1 MIDNPRT
8 PSTVQPTQFVGR
20 ARELGVLGDDLEA
33 VKRSGQ
39 GALILVKGRRRA
51 GKSRLIEE
59 FAERQGCPVVF
70 FLATKQRPGYEL
82 ARFADALAQSNH
94 PEAAGSAG
102 LRFESWEAALGFASV
117 GATQE
122 RPVVIVLDEFPYL
135 VQTDTEAA
143 IESAINAA
151 WERTLSRRPV
161 MLVLVGSDLSM
172 MNMLTEYGRPLY
184 GRPTRTLT
192 VEPLGIAEVS
202 EALQVSA
209 VEAIDAYHVIGGF
222 PRLLPLWRPGA
233 TLRSFLARALADEDA
248 PFIATGQR
256 ILDAEFPDDVQART
270 VLSVIG
276 AGERTY
282 SNIARVAGVAST
294 NLRRSLDLLENQ
306 KRVIASERPLS
317 AQLSKDT
324 RYYVSDPYLRF
335 YLRFVDPSLVDL
347 QRGRHRLVVNRIV
360 RDWQTYIGNAIE
372 PFVRAAIDRL
382 LPDVALPR
390 AEKVGGYWT
399 RANDPQ
405 IDLVGMDDREKSVAF
420 VGSIKWRANEP
431 FSKADVDA
439 LRVAAL
445 HHPRGGVPGASAATP
460 LVGASRSGFVSAVE
474 LARRFAPA
482 ELLAAWQEAGR

>member
-1 MIDNPRT
+1 MIDNQRGSGT
-8 PSTVQPTQFVGR
+8 SQPTQFVGR
-20 ARELGVLGDDLEA
+20 SRELGILEEDLET
-33 VKRSGQ
+33 VRRSGQ
-39 GALILVKGRRRA
+39 GAMVLMKGRRRA

-59 FAERQGCPVVF
+59 FAERQGAPVVF

-82 ARFADALAQSNH
+82 ARFAEALTRSNH

-102 LRFESWEAALGFASV
+102 LRFESWEAALGYASV

-122 RPVVIVLDEFPYL
+122 QPVVIVLDEFPYL

-192 VEPLGIAEVS
+192 VEPLGIAEVAH
-202 EALQVSA
+202 ALQVPDM
-209 VEAIDAYHVIGGF
+209 EAIDAYHVIGGF

-233 TLRSFLARALADEDA
+233 TLRSFLTRALADEDA
-248 PFIATGQR
+248 PFLATGQR

-282 SNIARVAGVAST
+282 SNIAREAGVAST

-306 KRVIASERPLS
+306 KRVIVSERPLS
-317 AQLSKDT
+317 AQPSKDT
-324 RYYVSDPYLRF
+324 RYYISDPYLRF
-335 YLRFVDPSLVDL
+335 YLRFVDPNVVDL
-347 QRGRHRLVVNRIV
+347 QRGRHRLVVSRIV
-360 RDWQTYIGNAIE
+360 RDWQTYIGTAIE
-372 PFVRAAIDRL
+372 PFVRASIDRL
-382 LPDVALPR
+382 LPDTALPG

-405 IDLVGMDDREKSVAF
+405 VDLVGMDDREKSVSF
-420 VGSIKWRANEP
+420 VGSIKWRADQP
-431 FSKADVDA
+431 FSMADVDA

-445 HHPRGGVPGASAATP
+445 HHPRGGVPGASAETR
-460 LVGASRSGFVSAVE
+460 LVGVSRSGFVSTGE
-474 LARRFAPA
+474 LIRTFGPD
-482 ELLAAWQEAGR
+482 ELLEAWRSQPA

>member
-1 MIDNPRT
+1 MG
-8 PSTVQPTQFVGR
+8 PSAQFVGR
-20 ARELGVLGDDLEA
+20 ARELGILGEELEA
-33 VKRSGQ
+33 VRRSGQ
-39 GALILVKGRRRA
+39 GALVLVKGRRRV

-59 FAERQGCPVVF
+59 FAERQGSPVIF
-70 FLATKQRPGYEL
+70 FLSTRQRPGYEL
-82 ARFADALAQSNH
+82 ARFADVLAQSDH

-102 LRFESWEAALGFASV
+102 LRFESWEAGLAFASV

-122 RPVVIVLDEFPYL
+122 RPVIIVLDEFPYL

-192 VEPLGIAEVS
+192 VEPLGIAEVAD
-202 EALQVSA
+202 ALHA
-209 VEAIDAYHVIGGF
+209 PDVEAIDAYHVIGGF

-233 TLRSFLARALADEDA
+233 TLRSFLTRALADEDA
-248 PFIATGQR
+248 PFLATGQR

-276 AGERTY
+276 VGERTY
-282 SNIARVAGVAST
+282 SNIARMAGVAST

-317 AQLSKDT
+317 AQPSKDT

-335 YLRFVDPSLVDL
+335 YLRFVDPNLVDL
-347 QRGRHRLVVNRIV
+347 QRGRQRLVVNRIV
-360 RDWQTYIGNAIE
+360 RDWQTYIGTAIE
-372 PFVRAAIDRL
+372 PFVKASIDRL
-382 LPDVALPR
+382 LPDRALPG

-405 IDLVGMDDREKSVAF
+405 IDLVGMDDRERSVAF
-420 VGSIKWRANEP
+420 VGSIKWRADRP
-431 FSKADVDA
+431 FGKADVDA
-439 LRVAAL
+439 LRAAAL
-445 HHPRGGVPGASAATP
+445 HHPRGGVPGAGAATV
-460 LVGASRSGFVSAVE
+460 LVGVSRSEYVSADD

-482 ELLAAWQEAGR
+482 ELLSAWKEPAA

>member
-1 MIDNPRT
+1 MIAGPT
-8 PSTVQPTQFVGR
+8 QPTTFIGR
-20 ARELGVLGDDLEA
+20 SRELALLAQDLESL
-33 VKRSGQ
+33 RQSGQ
-39 GALILVKGRRRA
+39 GALVLVKGRRRA
-51 GKSRLIEE
+51 GKSRLVEE
-59 FAERQGCPVVF
+59 FAERQGSPVVF
-70 FLATKQRPGYEL
+70 FLATRQRPGYEL
-82 ARFADALAQSNH
+82 ARFVDVLAQSNH

-102 LRFESWEAALGFASV
+102 LRFESWEAALTFASV

-135 VQTDTEAA
+135 VQTDTDAA
-143 IESAINAA
+143 VESAINAA

-202 EALQVSA
+202 DALGAQGM
-209 VEAIDAYHVIGGF
+209 EAIDAFHVIGGF
-222 PRLLPLWRPGA
+222 PRLLPLWRSGT
-233 TLRSFLARALADEDA
+233 TLRAFLTRALADEDA

-276 AGERTY
+276 SGERTY
-282 SNIARVAGVAST
+282 NNIARLAGVAST

-317 AQLSKDT
+317 TQPSKDT

-335 YLRFVDPSLVDL
+335 YLRFIDPNLVDL
-347 QRGRHRLVVNRIV
+347 QRGRHRLVINRIV
-360 RDWQTYIGNAIE
+360 KDWQAYIGTAIE
-372 PFVRAAIDRL
+372 PFVRASIDRL
-382 LPDVALPR
+382 LPDPALPG

-399 RANDPQ
+399 RINDPQ
-405 IDLVGMDDREKSVAF
+405 IDLVGMDDRERSVSF
-420 VGSIKWRANEP
+420 VGSIKWRADQP
-431 FSKADVDA
+431 FSAADVDA

-445 HHPRGGVPGASAATP
+445 HHPRGGVPGAGAATV
-460 LVGASRSGFVSAVE
+460 LVGVSRSGFVSADE

-482 ELLAAWQEAGR
+482 ELLSAWKEPAA

>member
-1 MIDNPRT
+1 M
-8 PSTVQPTQFVGR
+8 
-20 ARELGVLGDDLEA
+20 
-33 VKRSGQ
+33 
-39 GALILVKGRRRA
+39 KGRRRA

-59 FAERQGCPVVF
+59 FAERQGSPVVF

-82 ARFADALAQSNH
+82 ARFAEALSQSNH

-102 LRFESWEAALGFASV
+102 LRFESWEAALAYASV

-135 VQTDTEAA
+135 VQTDTDAA

-192 VEPLGIAEVS
+192 VEPLGIAEVA
-202 EALQVSA
+202 EALQVPA

-233 TLRSFLARALADEDA
+233 TYRTFLTRALADEDA

-317 AQLSKDT
+317 AQPSKDT

-335 YLRFVDPSLVDL
+335 YLRFVDPNVVDL

-360 RDWQTYIGNAIE
+360 RDWQTYIGTAIE
-372 PFVRAAIDRL
+372 PFVRASIDRL
-382 LPDVALPR
+382 LPDAALPG

-399 RANDPQ
+399 RSNDPQ
-405 IDLVGMDDREKSVAF
+405 IDLIGMDDRERSVAF
-420 VGSIKWRANEP
+420 VGSIKWRADQP
-431 FSKADVDA
+431 LSMADVDA

-445 HHPRGGVPGASAATP
+445 HHPRGGVPGATATTP
-460 LVGASRSGFVSAVE
+460 LIGVSREGFVSAVD
-474 LARRFAPA
+474 LTRRLGPN
-482 ELLAAWQEAGR
+482 ELLNAWKEQ